1 MKITSSLSTVLLVLV
16 SMMIPGVSAA
26 WGWGSSTADEVKN
39 EVEINDDTAS
49 VVTPTVVNSRTLQSI
64 IDKEK
69 RFVVYNSR
77 RLTGECLPICSEENV
92 PTAERTK
99 SPTNSPISE
108 GQEIP
113 PTDSPTII
121 ENTETGDPT
130 DTPTKNPTALPT
142 AKPSKKPTQP
152 PTKPFDPGSFCRM
165 ENSVAW
171 GSDSECSGKPGSCQM
186 RSIDGKQSSCG
197 PGVPAGF
204 YPDLTR
210 CDAYCKCTG
219 TSAPSEYEIILPE
232 LEWDTHQQNNVY
244 LDGVWGEDGAWG
256 TDGGGPTWDWQMSIK
271 GRDRPPNCG
280 GPACADKNYHAC
292 NGCTQFYNCV
302 TGSASSLSSCA
313 GGTLF
318 NAKGK
323 NGYCDFASNM
333 DCGEDNNGEGML
345 PCPFK

>member
-1 MKITSSLSTVLLVLV
+1 MNYELDL
-16 SMMIPGVSAA
+16 
-26 WGWGSSTADEVKN
+26 
-39 EVEINDDTAS
+39 
-49 VVTPTVVNSRTLQSI
+49 
-64 IDKEK
+64 
-69 RFVVYNSR
+69 VYNDSITLY
-77 RLTGECLPICSEENV
+77 LTHAFLTFTILCLPSILIFKLQYYLLFHNKVPICSEENV

-108 GQEIP
+108 GQEFP